1 MRDSTLSTSDSI
13 RGLDVMRE
21 KKALFRGGDDEL
33 MSPISPRPP
42 RKDGRGIGM
51 GMRRTVVGMP
61 GGEFWKRFSVMVR
74 TDEVEKAGGGSK
86 DR

>member
-1 MRDSTLSTSDSI
+1 
-13 RGLDVMRE
+13 MRE

-33 MSPISPRPP
+33 MSPISPRP
-42 RKDGRGIGM
+42 RRERDGRGIGQ

-74 TDEVEKAGGGSK
+74 TEELEKAGAGGK

>member
-1 MRDSTLSTSDSI
+1 MK
-13 RGLDVMRE
+13 E
-21 KKALFRGGDDEL
+21 KKALFRGGNDEL
-33 MSPISPRPP
+33 MSPISPRP
-42 RKDGRGIGM
+42 RREDENGRAVGV

-74 TDEVEKAGGGSK
+74 LDEAEKAGAGSK